1 MNLTIGKIIKELRTK
16 RGLSQEKLAEY
27 LGIAPQSV
35 SKWERAEGYPDI
47 TILIPLAEFFGVSL
61 DVLMGRDTEQK
72 ELKIQRILARLE
84 HNRHAGDHAAN
95 KQLATEAY
103 GEFPLDFR
111 IVRWYILSLLDIED
125 IHVNKTEIEKLCRYI
140 LGECTEDSIRY
151 DTIGFL
157 MELYSRCGEYERAM
171 SYTQML
177 PDMQMCQ
184 EFAAC
189 MMYPENDE
197 RDFHASATFI
207 EGAMERVI
215 WLACRIA
222 HYRPSLT
229 RAERI
234 QILEQTCAVVRAV
247 YPDFDCG
254 ICHSAASD
262 VYVLLFKFYSEENQT
277 ERALAAL
284 REAFRHAKAVDDI
297 ENEVICHTSPLLK
310 GHTFD
315 MNNTWSGS
323 TGTSVGW
330 VITRLTDSY
339 EFPVYQDHS
348 EYRALLD
355 EYRPFTRCP

>member
-1 MNLTIGKIIKELRTK
+1 MNLTIGKMIRELRAK

-61 DVLMGRDTEQK
+61 DVLMGRDTEQR
-72 ELKIQRILARLE
+72 ELKIQGILARLE

-95 KQLATEAY
+95 KQLAKEAY

-111 IVRWYILSLLDIED
+111 IVRWYILSLLDVED
-125 IHVNKTEIEKLCRYI
+125 VHVNKAEIEKLCQYI
-140 LGECTEDSIRY
+140 LGECTEDTIRY

-157 MELYSRCGEYERAM
+157 MELYSRCGEYERAL
-171 SYTQML
+171 SYTKKL
-177 PDMQMCQ
+177 PDMQMCR

-189 MMYPENDE
+189 MMYPKDDE

-215 WLACRIA
+215 WLAGHIA
-222 HYRPSLT
+222 HYRSSLT

-234 QILEQTCAVVRAV
+234 QILEQICTVVRAV

-254 ICHSAASD
+254 ICHATVSD
-262 VYVLLFKFYSEENQT
+262 VYFLLFVFYSEEMQT
-277 ERALAAL
+277 ERAIAAL

-297 ENEVICHTSPLLK
+297 ENDVICHTSPLLK

-315 MNNTWSGS
+315 MKSTWNGS

-330 VITRLTDSY
+330 IITLLNDQY
-339 EFPVYQDHS
+339 AFPMYQEHA
-348 EYRALLD
+348 EYRALLN
-355 EYRPFTRCP
+355 EYKHFTRCP